1 MAENAPGSHRIRLL
15 PSHKCPRLRLYF
27 VHSCTIT
34 MIGWATMNYS
44 FVLSILRPLA
54 RLPWV
59 CSFIFAAVLCGGAV
73 AQHLDNGILVLNY
86 FPDTGQFSVLTS
98 NPTDTVFY
106 PSNSSFITVRDY
118 THGIDYDNW
127 GGDRRDT
134 TTGKLSIPMG
144 AGSVVALSD
153 RGIRTTWALP
163 NFTVVQEVEILGSTF
178 ADTSVRQQV
187 SVQNTGNGP
196 LAYGIRYLWNWR
208 VAGNS
213 NSFSRP
219 RFPDG
224 AFTNISTDYGS
235 PNFQVAELTDSL
247 TNPSYSVFASVQGGA
262 LGFPATRPDRLAVA
276 NWGDFALVPWDYPV
290 TDSSAGDSAIVYFWG
305 YNTPLTLA
313 PGSSS
318 QVRQYVST
326 VASALGVTTLTR
338 TMTEYVYGPL
348 GYYFITSRDNEKQ
361 ILDSTG
367 GWSRTGNSFNVL
379 ANDDPGSKGITRY
392 YFDKVAL
399 GGSRGSH
406 FYTLVAAEK
415 NALQSLNPTNA
426 QLPGKPYD
434 EGIDSFAYLPA
445 VEGIGGSCAPGLQ
458 PLYRAFR
465 GPARFPDDANHRFTT
480 NIALYNVLVGLGWD
494 GEGVKACLP
503 Q

>member
-1 MAENAPGSHRIRLL
+1 
-15 PSHKCPRLRLYF
+15 
-27 VHSCTIT
+27 
-34 MIGWATMNYS
+34 MIGGVTMNYS
-44 FVLSILRPLA
+44 FALSILRPLA

-59 CSFIFAAVLCGGAV
+59 CSLVLTWVLSGGAA

-106 PSNSSFITVRDY
+106 PSNSSYFTVRDY
-118 THGIDYDNW
+118 TRGIDYGNV
-127 GGDRRDT
+127 GMGDPDT
-134 TTGKLSIPMG
+134 TTGKLSQPMG
-144 AGSVVALSD
+144 PGTVVALSD

-163 NFTVVQEVEILGSTF
+163 NFTVVQEVEILGSTL

-187 SVQNTGNGP
+187 NVQNTGSGP

-213 NSFSRP
+213 ISFSRP
-219 RFPDG
+219 RYPDG
-224 AFTNISTDYGS
+224 PFTNISTDYGS
-235 PNFQVAELTDSL
+235 PNFQVSELTDSL
-247 TNPSYSVFASVQGGA
+247 TNPSYSVYASVQGGS
-262 LGFPATRPDRLAVA
+262 LGLPATRPDRLAVA
-276 NWGDFALVPWDYPV
+276 NWGDFGLVPWNAPIMG
-290 TDSSAGDSAIVYFWG
+290 SSAGDSAIVYFWG
-305 YNTPLTLA
+305 YNTPMTLA
-313 PGSSS
+313 PGASN
-318 QVRQYVST
+318 QVRQYIST

-338 TMTEYVYGPL
+338 TMTEYLYAPL
-348 GYYFITSRDNEKQ
+348 SYYFITSRDNEKQ
-361 ILDSTG
+361 ILDSAG
-367 GWSRTGNSFNVL
+367 GWSRTGNSFSVL

-406 FYTLVAAEK
+406 FYTLVATEK
-415 NALQSLNPTNA
+415 NALQALNPTNA

-434 EGIDSFAYLPA
+434 EGIDSFAFLPA
-445 VEGIGGSCAPGLQ
+445 VEGVGGSCAAGLQ

-465 GPARFPDDANHRFTT
+465 GAVRFPDDANHRFTT
-480 NIALYNVLVGLGWD
+480 DIALYNSLVGLGWD

-503 Q
+503 R